1 MTRSARTILE
11 RWGVTRFL
19 KDSADRRQRGI
30 NRLNVAD
37 AVQHCSFPDSN
48 GVERGSVS
56 IPRLLMHMERKLRIL
71 GHRRP
76 PRIQLVLSGGFSH
89 FGRTFGRLSSPCF
102 GK

>member
-48 GVERGSVS
+48 GVDRGGRSIIQQKHLTERE
-56 IPRLLMHMERKLRIL
+56 IDRLGLSPDY
-71 GHRRP
+71 G
-76 PRIQLVLSGGFSH
+76 LVFA
-89 FGRTFGRLSSPCF
+89 SSLADASPTTSRE
-102 GK
+102 GESPE